1 MDAMTLAITF
11 RSAERIVAVVI
22 GGVSIYLG
30 YRLFLAIP
38 LRKESEGKVV
48 LPGDIAIY
56 LSKIGPGAF
65 FALFGAIVVGVSF
78 HQAVTYR
85 ENLRKPPE
93 GSDASGP
100 TVTKSANYTG
110 FGSAAPANGAQDSR
124 RLQVAADIRF
134 LNTTLPEAL
143 RKDLRNESRTDVDVL
158 VPRLKLAMIQNIWD
172 PQWGDFVKFRQWV
185 ETGAAEPAPTSL
197 AVPATLYQGGRP

>member
-30 YRLFLAIP
+30 YRLFFAIP
-38 LRKESEGKVV
+38 LRNESEGKVV
-48 LPGDIAIY
+48 LPGDISIY

-65 FALFGAIVVGVSF
+65 FALFGAIIVGVSF

-85 ENLRKPPE
+85 ENFGKPLE
-93 GSDASGP
+93 GSDSSGP
-100 TVTKSANYTG
+100 ASTKSLSYTG
-110 FGSAAPANGAQDSR
+110 FGSTDPASRALDSR

-172 PQWGDFVKFRQWV
+172 PQWGDFGKFRQWV
-185 ETGAAEPAPTSL
+185 ETGATEPAPMSL
-197 AVPATLYQGGRP
+197 AAPATLYQGGRP